1 MAACSL
7 AACNDAQHAP
17 RTVEPAFYYWKSAYK
32 LSAYEQQCLD
42 SLRVK
47 TLYVKFFD
55 VDWDD
60 LTRQSSPKA
69 VVQFAQAPAANII
82 PTVFITN
89 QTLQQISPAEAAE
102 LPGKITQLIQG
113 ILEKY
118 KLPAPTEV
126 QIDCDWSES
135 TKDTY
140 FALLKKIKDGFPGT
154 QLSATIRLYQTKY
167 YQKAGVPPVDK
178 GLLMCYNMGN
188 LKNMGSDNSIIEN
201 SELEKYIGNL
211 HSYPLPLDVALPIFN
226 WKVWFRN
233 GQYKGI
239 TAELPDS
246 LLKGPVFAQSGNQY
260 TALSDTVLAGY
271 ELRKGDVL
279 RLENSDYAVVKKAV
293 AAVAAQLKN
302 TQCRVS
308 LYHLDSLLLSKFSIH
323 ELEDLFNG
331 IR

>member
-1 MAACSL
+1 
-7 AACNDAQHAP
+7 
-17 RTVEPAFYYWKSAYK
+17 
-32 LSAYEQQCLD
+32 
-42 SLRVK
+42 
-47 TLYVKFFD
+47 
-55 VDWDD
+55 
-60 LTRQSSPKA
+60 
-69 VVQFAQAPAANII
+69 
-82 PTVFITN
+82 VFITN
-89 QTLQQISPAEAAE
+89 QTLQQASPAQAAE
-102 LPGKITQLIQG
+102 LPGKIIQLIKG

-126 QIDCDWSES
+126 QLDCDWSES
-135 TKDTY
+135 TKDKY
-140 FALLKKIKDGFPGT
+140 FALLKKIKEGFPGI

-167 YQKAGVPPVDK
+167 HQKAGVPPVDK
-178 GLLMCYNMGN
+178 GLLMCYNIGN
-188 LKNMGSDNSIIEN
+188 LKSLATGNSIIEN

-211 HSYPLPLDVALPIFN
+211 NSYPLPLDVALPIFN

-239 TAELPDS
+239 TEALPDS
-246 LLKGPVFAQSGNQY
+246 LLHGPLFAQSKQQF
-260 TALSDTVLAGY
+260 TALYDTVVAGY

-279 RLENSDYAVVKKAV
+279 RLENSGYPVVM
-293 AAVAAQLKN
+293 AAAKSIASKLKN